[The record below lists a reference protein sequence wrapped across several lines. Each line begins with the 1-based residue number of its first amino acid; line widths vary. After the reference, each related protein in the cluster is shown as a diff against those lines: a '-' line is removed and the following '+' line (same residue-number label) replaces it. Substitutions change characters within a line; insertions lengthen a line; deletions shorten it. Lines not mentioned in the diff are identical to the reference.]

1 MNFPKSIDIKM
12 SFPDQPPPESS
23 SVIVP
28 IRKPQIQGA
37 FRWVMNEI
45 GKQNPNPIMTAAS
58 RAIGQYLGGWIE
70 KMAGTMFIRVQIT
83 AGEINF
89 PVYLKV
95 EAQKE

>member
-1 MNFPKSIDIKM
+1 MSFPKSIDIKM

-28 IRKPQIQGA
+28 IKKPQIQGA
-37 FRWVMNEI
+37 FRWIMNEV
-45 GKQNPNPIMTAAS
+45 GKQRPNMVMTAAS
-58 RAIGQYLGGWIE
+58 GVIGQYLGGWLE
-70 KMAGTMFIRVQIT
+70 KLAGTMFIRVQIT

-95 EAQKE
+95 EGEKA

>member
-1 MNFPKSIDIKM
+1 
-12 SFPDQPPPESS
+12 
-23 SVIVP
+23 
-28 IRKPQIQGA
+28 
-37 FRWVMNEI
+37 MNEV

-58 RAIGQYLGGWIE
+58 GVIGQYLGGWLE
-70 KMAGTMFIRVQIT
+70 KLVGTMFIRVQIT